1 MGWLFFKKAEK
12 PAEVLAAE
20 EFNKKLSEL
29 LSREDYISVKDYSFL
44 IEQFSESNKT
54 FKTIS
59 DARLL
64 STYCKKNRV
73 KPEFVNAFLSSFKN
87 IQSIIS
93 AHNKEFIETSMVKQK
108 KYLDGIL
115 YNVDRNIV
123 LDEDQRKVILT
134 DEDYCLVIAGAG
146 AGKTTTVAAKV
157 KYLVDKKNIKS
168 DEILVISFTNK
179 AVCELRDKINKAL
192 NIPCPIT
199 TFHSAGNAILR
210 KKSDEKPNIVE
221 DSFLYNTIRDYFLVK
236 IKDKKLADNLV
247 LFFGSYFD
255 TQYEGTNKREFLNS
269 IIKSDFSTLK
279 GNLNEY
285 SYTYI
290 DRSTKRKVT
299 LNSEIVK
306 SSQEVQIANFL
317 YLNGIEYEYEPSY
330 PYYIYMSKKRYSP
343 DFVIRQ
349 SGKEIYL
356 EHFGLSEDGKN
367 DRYTEEE
374 IAKYKK
380 AISDKIRIHQT
391 HGTKLIYT
399 YSKYN
404 DGRSLLDHL
413 TELLRANDI
422 VSNPRSSEEILNK
435 LTLIQENKYIS
446 KMVYLICDFI
456 KNFKINGYTED
467 KFYEFIRV
475 VKSER
480 TKLFLEICRECYLE
494 YQRSLSR
501 NNAVDFQ
508 DMINDAARALREVA
522 ALKEKLHF
530 KYIIIDEYQDIS
542 RQRFDM
548 AKELANVTDAKIIAV
563 GDDWQSIFA
572 FSGSDVTLFTKFCEK
587 MGYGEELK
595 ITKTYR
601 NAQEVIDIAGGFI
614 QKNDAQIKKSLISPK
629 HIEDPVI
636 VVSYDDTPKK
646 WNERA
651 TEGGPLNKMAHA
663 LEYAIGEIVAKHG
676 NRTNILLIGRYNYDG
691 ETLSRTG
698 DFEYNAK
705 GSKVHS
711 KKYPQVDIT
720 FLTAHSSKGLGYDN
734 VVIINAKDAVYGFP
748 SKIED
753 DPVMKLV
760 IKQSDE
766 LDYAEERRLFYV
778 ALTRTK
784 NRVYIIA
791 PEKHPSEFVLELKNE
806 YKNVVLKGELDPEPH
821 GLLANKVCPICG
833 YPLQRRHRKDCA
845 MSLWVCTNEPEVCG
859 FVSNNLAGGKM
870 YIQKCTECVDGY
882 LIVKTKD
889 DHAFLGCTNYTR
901 DGKGCNNTISPQDFD
916 DSTKGD
922 EIMEME
928 VVGGDVAEK
937 TKNLIIENNTLIVED
952 ESALD
957 VVSARDDGES
967 LSEEDESHIVYFH
980 DKLLNEL
987 ALKLRSYAQEQAKKE
1002 GVVFWKILRRKV
1014 INSFCRYLPISKEE
1028 LYSRHIW
1035 LSREKKEKYGEDI
1048 VEIIKKFVEENN
1060 IKLTH
1065 LNEVEVTDDDIV
1077 KNDNQAECVD
1087 ERICLTEITAKKVA
1101 ELIIYACTAISK
1113 VNDFGTTM
1121 TVNVLHGSKN
1131 QQIINYQLNK
1141 LDCYGVLKSIKTR
1154 QIFDVVGFLIEENYL
1169 YRTQGQYPILRVNTE
1184 KSIEEIS
1191 DADLAVVAEIF
1202 ASNNVNSK
1210 LQSQT
1215 NVDRA
1220 TTVVDEWE
1228 VYVDENGILLTDMAL
1243 LKRLQTLRKKIGDG
1257 RGVPYYCIAWNKVL
1271 VRLATEKPTTREEF
1285 LSINGIS
1292 DRWFENN
1299 GQAFM
1304 QEIKNYVEGR

>member
-1 MGWLFFKKAEK
+1 MCMGWSFFKKFEK
-12 PAEVLAAE
+12 PAEVLAVE
-20 EFNKKLSEL
+20 EFNKRLNEL
-29 LSREDYISVKDYSFL
+29 LSKDSYISVRDYSFL
-44 IEQFSESNKT
+44 VEQFSDTRNALV
-54 FKTIS
+54 TIN
-59 DARLL
+59 DAGLL
-64 STYCKKNRV
+64 ATYCKKNKV
-73 KPEFVNAFLSSFKN
+73 KFGFISAFLNFFKN
-87 IQSIIS
+87 IKSIIS
-93 AHNKEFIETSMVKQK
+93 DHNKDFIKTSMIKHK
-108 KYLDGIL
+108 KYLDEIL
-115 YNVDRNIV
+115 FNIDKNIV
-123 LDEDQRKVILT
+123 LDDDQRKVVLT

-157 KYLVDKKNIKS
+157 KYLVDKESIKPE
-168 DEILVISFTNK
+168 EILVISFTNK
-179 AVCELRDKINKAL
+179 AVGELKDKINKAL
-192 NIPCPIT
+192 NIPCTIT

-210 KKSDEKPNIVE
+210 KKNDEKLNIVE
-221 DSFLYNTIRDYFLVK
+221 DSFLYNTIKDYLLVK

-255 TQYEGTNKREFLNS
+255 TQYEGTDKREFLNS

-285 SYTYI
+285 SYTYV

-299 LNSEIVK
+299 LNNEIVK
-306 SSQEVQIANFL
+306 SAQEVQIANFL

-349 SGKEIYL
+349 NGQEIYL
-356 EHFGLSEDGKN
+356 EHFGLSEDGTN

-374 IAKYKK
+374 IAKYNK
-380 AISDKIRIHQT
+380 AISDKIQIHRK

-413 TELLRANDI
+413 TELLKSNEI
-422 VSNPRSSEEILNK
+422 VSNPRSSEDILNK

-456 KNFKINGYTED
+456 KNFKTNGYTED

-480 TKLFLEICRECYLE
+480 TRLFLEICRECYLE

-548 AKELANVTDAKIIAV
+548 AKELAKVTDAKIIAV

-629 HIEDPVI
+629 HIEDPVV
-636 VVSYDDTPKK
+636 VVSYDDTPKR

-651 TEGGPLNKMAHA
+651 TEGGPLNKMAYA

-676 NRTNILLIGRYNYDG
+676 NKTNILLIGRYNYDG

-698 DFEYNAK
+698 VFEYNAK
-705 GSKVHS
+705 DSKVLS

-734 VVIINAKDAVYGFP
+734 VIIINAKDAVYGFP

-760 IKQSDE
+760 IKQPDE
-766 LDYAEERRLFYV
+766 MDYAEERRLFYV

-806 YKNVVLKGELDPEPH
+806 YKNVALKGELAPEPH

-833 YPLQRRHRKDCA
+833 YPLQRRHRKDCS
-845 MSLWVCTNEPEVCG
+845 MNLWVCTNEPEVCG

-889 DHAFLGCTNYTR
+889 GNSFLGCTNYTR
-901 DGKGCNNTISPQDFD
+901 DGKGCNNTISPQDFA
-916 DSTKGD
+916 DSVKGD
-922 EIMEME
+922 EIIEME
-928 VVGGDVAEK
+928 VVEETAEK
-937 TKNLIIENNTLIVED
+937 TKEPIIEDATTIIEEKPTMDVA
-952 ESALD
+952 ES
-957 VVSARDDGES
+957 DDGS
-967 LSEEDESHIVYFH
+967 NLLEEDENRVIYFH

-987 ALKLRSYAQEQAKKE
+987 AIKLRLYAQEQAQKE
-1002 GVVFWKILRRKV
+1002 GVIYWKILRRKA
-1014 INSFCRYLPISKEE
+1014 INSLCRQLPISKEE
-1028 LYSRHIW
+1028 LYSKHI
-1035 LSREKKEKYGEDI
+1035 LLGREKKEKYGEDI
-1048 VEIIKKFVEENN
+1048 VAIIKKFVEENN
-1060 IKLTH
+1060 IKLDVQS
-1065 LNEVEVTDDDIV
+1065 NEIDIADDIA
-1077 KNDNQAECVD
+1077 KNDSQTQCADGKNCS
-1087 ERICLTEITAKKVA
+1087 TTITAKGVV
-1101 ELIIYACTAISK
+1101 ELIVHACVEISK
-1113 VNDFGTTM
+1113 VNYFGATM

-1131 QQIINYQLNK
+1131 QQIFNYQLNK
-1141 LDCYGVLKSIKTR
+1141 LECYGALKSLRTK
-1154 QIFDVVGFLIEENYL
+1154 QIFEVVEFLIEQNYL
-1169 YRTQGQYPILRVNTE
+1169 YRTQGLYPILKVNTD
-1184 KSIEEIS
+1184 KSIEDICDE
-1191 DADLAVVAEIF
+1191 DLAIVAEILV
-1202 ASNNVNSK
+1202 SNNR
-1210 LQSQT
+1210 LHTQ
-1215 NVDRA
+1215 
-1220 TTVVDEWE
+1220 VVDNYTTTILDGWE
-1228 VYVDENGILLTDMAL
+1228 VYVDENGTLLTDMVL
-1243 LKRLQTLRKKIGDG
+1243 LKRLQVLRKKIADE
-1257 RGVPYYCIAWNKVL
+1257 RSIPYYCIAWNKVL

-1285 LSINGIS
+1285 LSINGIR
-1292 DRWFENN
+1292 DRWFDSN
-1299 GQAFM
+1299 GKFFL

>member
-1 MGWLFFKKAEK
+1 MGWLFFKKVEK
-12 PAEVLAAE
+12 PAEVLAVE

-29 LSREDYISVKDYSFL
+29 LAKENYISVRDYSFL
-44 IEQFSESNKT
+44 VEQFSEANKA
-54 FKTIS
+54 FITINDS
-59 DARLL
+59 GLL
-64 STYCKKNRV
+64 SAYCKKN
-73 KPEFVNAFLSSFKN
+73 KIKLEFINTFLNSFKN
-87 IQSIIS
+87 LKNIIS
-93 AHNKEFIETSMVKQK
+93 SHNKDFIESSMIKQK
-108 KYLDGIL
+108 KYLDEIL
-115 YNVDRNIV
+115 FNIDKNIV
-123 LDEDQRKVILT
+123 LDEDQRKVVLT

-157 KYLVDKKNIKS
+157 KYLVDKKNIKPE
-168 DEILVISFTNK
+168 EILIISFTNK
-179 AVCELRDKINKAL
+179 AVGELKDKINKAL

-210 KKSDEKPNIVE
+210 KKNDEKLNIVE
-221 DSFLYNTIRDYFLVK
+221 DGFLYNTIRDYLLVK
-236 IKDKKLADNLV
+236 IKDKKMADNLV

-255 TQYEGTNKREFLNS
+255 TQYEGTDKREFLNS
-269 IIKSDFSTLK
+269 IVKSDFSTLK

-285 SYTYI
+285 SYTYVEKN
-290 DRSTKRKVT
+290 TKRKVT
-299 LNSEIVK
+299 LNNEVVK

-330 PYYIYMSKKRYSP
+330 PYYIFMSKKRYSP
-343 DFVIRQ
+343 DFVIKQ
-349 SGKEIYL
+349 NGKEIYL

-374 IAKYKK
+374 ITKYKK
-380 AISDKIRIHQT
+380 AINDKIQIHQK

-404 DGRSLLDHL
+404 DGRSLIDHL
-413 TELLRANDI
+413 TELLRENGI
-422 VSNPRSSEEILNK
+422 VSNPRSSEDVLNK
-435 LTLIQENKYIS
+435 LALIQENKYTA

-456 KNFKINGYTED
+456 KNFKTNGYTED

-494 YQRSLSR
+494 YQRTLSR

-548 AKELANVTDAKIIAV
+548 AKELSKVTDAKIIAV

-595 ITKTYR
+595 ITRTYR

-651 TEGGPLNKMAHA
+651 TEGGPLHKMARA
-663 LEYAIGEIVAKHG
+663 LEYSIGEIVAKHG
-676 NRTNILLIGRYNYDG
+676 NKTNILLIGRYNYDG

-698 DFEYNAK
+698 AFEYNAN
-705 GSKVHS
+705 GSKVYS

-734 VVIINAKDAVYGFP
+734 VIIINAKDAVYGFP

-766 LDYAEERRLFYV
+766 MDYAEERRLFYV

-784 NRVYIIA
+784 NRVFIIA
-791 PEKHPSEFVLELKNE
+791 PEKHPSEFVLELKAE
-806 YKNVVLKGELDPEPH
+806 YKNIVLKGEFNPEPH
-821 GLLANKVCPICG
+821 GLLTNKVCPICG

-845 MSLWVCTNEPEVCG
+845 MNLWVCTNEPEVCG
-859 FVSNNLAGGKM
+859 FVSNNLVGGKM

-889 DHAFLGCTNYTR
+889 GHPFLGCTNYTH

-916 DSTKGD
+916 ESVKDN
-922 EIMEME
+922 E
-928 VVGGDVAEK
+928 
-937 TKNLIIENNTLIVED
+937 IIEIEVIEENQEGKEESIAETPTTVVEPETKIED
-952 ESALD
+952 EDIDTTGVEAI
-957 VVSARDDGES
+957 DD
-967 LSEEDESHIVYFH
+967 SEESSST
-980 DKLLNEL
+980 EL
-987 ALKLRSYAQEQAKKE
+987 TTR
-1002 GVVFWKILRRKV
+1002 GVV
-1014 INSFCRYLPISKEE
+1014 
-1028 LYSRHIW
+1028 
-1035 LSREKKEKYGEDI
+1035 
-1048 VEIIKKFVEENN
+1048 
-1060 IKLTH
+1060 
-1065 LNEVEVTDDDIV
+1065 
-1077 KNDNQAECVD
+1077 
-1087 ERICLTEITAKKVA
+1087 
-1101 ELIIYACTAISK
+1101 ELIINACAEISK
-1113 VNDFGTTM
+1113 VNYFGATM
-1121 TVNVLHGSKN
+1121 TVNVLRGSKN
-1131 QQIINYQLNK
+1131 QQVINYKLNE
-1141 LDCYGVLKSIKTR
+1141 LDCYGALKSIKTKHV
-1154 QIFDVVGFLIEENYL
+1154 FDIVEFLIEENYL
-1169 YRTQGQYPILRVNTE
+1169 YRTQGLYPTVRVNAE
-1184 KSIEEIS
+1184 KSIEDIHTIDLSIVEEIIT
-1191 DADLAVVAEIF
+1191 L
-1202 ASNNVNSK
+1202 NNTK
-1210 LQSQT
+1210 AKPQIQ
-1215 NVDRA
+1215 
-1220 TTVVDEWE
+1220 VVDDGITIVVEGWE
-1228 VYVDENGILLTDMAL
+1228 VYIDKDGELLTDIKL
-1243 LKRLQTLRKKIGDG
+1243 LKRLQALRKKIGDEKDI
-1257 RGVPYYCIAWNKVL
+1257 PYYCVAWDRVL
-1271 VRLATEKPTTREEF
+1271 VQLATKKPTTREEF
-1285 LSINGIS
+1285 LSIKGIR
-1292 DRWFENN
+1292 DRWFDNN
-1299 GQAFM
+1299 GQAFL
-1304 QEIKNYVEGR
+1304 QEIKAHLENR

>member
-1 MGWLFFKKAEK
+1 MGWLFFKKVEK
-12 PAEVLAAE
+12 PAEVLAVE
-20 EFNKKLSEL
+20 EFNKKFGEL
-29 LSREDYISVKDYSFL
+29 LAKDDYISVRDYSFL
-44 IEQFSESNKT
+44 VEQFSEANKA
-54 FKTIS
+54 FITINDS
-59 DARLL
+59 DLL
-64 STYCKKNRV
+64 SAYCKKN
-73 KPEFVNAFLSSFKN
+73 KIKLDFIKAFLNSFKN
-87 IQSIIS
+87 LKNIIS
-93 AHNKEFIETSMVKQK
+93 SHNKEFVESSLIKQG
-108 KYLDGIL
+108 KYLDEIL
-115 YNVDRNIV
+115 FNIDKNIV
-123 LDEDQRKVILT
+123 LDEDQRKVVLT

-157 KYLVDKKNIKS
+157 KYLVDKKDIKPE
-168 DEILVISFTNK
+168 EILIISFTNK
-179 AVCELRDKINKAL
+179 AVGELKDKINKSL

-210 KKSDEKPNIVE
+210 KKNDEKLNIVE
-221 DSFLYNTIRDYFLVK
+221 DGFLYNTIRDYLLVK
-236 IKDKKLADNLV
+236 IKDKKMVDNLV

-255 TQYEGTNKREFLNS
+255 TQYEGTDKREFLNS

-290 DRSTKRKVT
+290 EKNTKRKVT
-299 LNSEIVK
+299 LNNEVVK

-330 PYYIYMSKKRYSP
+330 PYYIFMSKKRYSP

-349 SGKEIYL
+349 NGKEIYL

-380 AISDKIRIHQT
+380 AINDKIQIHKK

-404 DGRSLLDHL
+404 DGRNLIDHL
-413 TELLRANDI
+413 TELLKENGI
-422 VSNPRSSEEILNK
+422 VSSHRSSEEVLNK
-435 LTLIQENKYIS
+435 LALIQENKYIA

-456 KNFKINGYTED
+456 KNFKTNGYTED

-494 YQRSLSR
+494 YQRTLSI

-508 DMINDAARALREVA
+508 DMINDAARALREIV

-548 AKELANVTDAKIIAV
+548 AKELSNVTDAKIIAV

-595 ITKTYR
+595 ITRTYR

-651 TEGGPLNKMAHA
+651 TEGGPLHKMARA
-663 LEYAIGEIVAKHG
+663 LEYSIGEIVAKHG
-676 NRTNILLIGRYNYDG
+676 NKTSILLIGRYNYDG
-691 ETLSRTG
+691 EILSRTG
-698 DFEYNAK
+698 AFEYNVK
-705 GSKVHS
+705 GSKVYS

-734 VVIINAKDAVYGFP
+734 VIIINAKDAVYGFP

-766 LDYAEERRLFYV
+766 MDYAEERRLFYV

-784 NRVYIIA
+784 NRVFIIA
-791 PEKHPSEFVLELKNE
+791 PEKHPSEFVLELKSE
-806 YKNVVLKGELDPEPH
+806 YKNIVLKGEFNPEPH
-821 GLLANKVCPICG
+821 GLLTNKVCPICG

-859 FVSNNLAGGKM
+859 FVSNNLVGGKM

-889 DHAFLGCTNYTR
+889 GHPFLGCTNYTH
-901 DGKGCNNTISPQDFD
+901 DDKGCNNTISPQDFD
-916 DSTKGD
+916 GASKDN
-922 EIMEME
+922 EIIEIE
-928 VVGGDVAEK
+928 VVEELQGKEEYPIVETPIIVVEPEIK
-937 TKNLIIENNTLIVED
+937 IENKKIDTTGVETVTVDDSD
-952 ESALD
+952 ESPSIQL
-957 VVSARDDGES
+957 
-967 LSEEDESHIVYFH
+967 
-980 DKLLNEL
+980 
-987 ALKLRSYAQEQAKKE
+987 
-1002 GVVFWKILRRKV
+1002 
-1014 INSFCRYLPISKEE
+1014 
-1028 LYSRHIW
+1028 
-1035 LSREKKEKYGEDI
+1035 
-1048 VEIIKKFVEENN
+1048 
-1060 IKLTH
+1060 
-1065 LNEVEVTDDDIV
+1065 
-1077 KNDNQAECVD
+1077 
-1087 ERICLTEITAKKVA
+1087 TAKRIV
-1101 ELIIYACTAISK
+1101 ELIINACTEISK
-1113 VNDFGTTM
+1113 VNYFGATM
-1121 TVNVLHGSKN
+1121 TVNVLRGSKN
-1131 QQIINYQLNK
+1131 QQVISYKLNE
-1141 LDCYGVLKSIKTR
+1141 LDYYGALKSIKTKHV
-1154 QIFDVVGFLIEENYL
+1154 FDIIEFLIEKNYL
-1169 YRTQGQYPILRVNTE
+1169 YRTQELYSTVRVNTE
-1184 KSIEEIS
+1184 KSIDEIHNEDLSIVEEII
-1191 DADLAVVAEIF
+1191 AL
-1202 ASNNVNSK
+1202 NNVKNK
-1210 LQSQT
+1210 PQVQ
-1215 NVDRA
+1215 
-1220 TTVVDEWE
+1220 VVDDGITIVVEGWE
-1228 VYVDENGILLTDMAL
+1228 VYINEDGELLTDIKL
-1243 LKRLQTLRKKIGDG
+1243 LKCLQALRKKIGDEKDI
-1257 RGVPYYCIAWNKVL
+1257 PYYCVAWDKVL
-1271 VRLATEKPTTREEF
+1271 VQLATKKPTTREEF
-1285 LSINGIS
+1285 LAIKGVR
-1292 DRWFENN
+1292 DRWFDNN
-1299 GQAFM
+1299 GQAFL
-1304 QEIKNYVEGR
+1304 QEIKDYIENK

>member
-1 MGWLFFKKAEK
+1 MGWLFFKKVEK
-12 PAEVLAAE
+12 PAEVLAVE

-29 LSREDYISVKDYSFL
+29 LAKENYISVRDYSFL
-44 IEQFSESNKT
+44 VEQFSEANKA
-54 FKTIS
+54 FITINDS
-59 DARLL
+59 GLL
-64 STYCKKNRV
+64 PTYCKKN
-73 KPEFVNAFLSSFKN
+73 KIKLEFINAFLSSFENLKN
-87 IQSIIS
+87 IVSS
-93 AHNKEFIETSMVKQK
+93 HNKEFVESSMVKQK
-108 KYLDGIL
+108 KYLDEIL
-115 YNVDRNIV
+115 FNIDKNIV
-123 LDEDQRKVILT
+123 LDEDQRKVVLT

-157 KYLVDKKNIKS
+157 KYLVDKQNIKPE
-168 DEILVISFTNK
+168 EILIISFTNK
-179 AVCELRDKINKAL
+179 AVGELKDKINKAL

-210 KKSDEKPNIVE
+210 KKSDEKLNIVE
-221 DSFLYNTIRDYFLVK
+221 DGFLYNTIRDYLLVK
-236 IKDKKLADNLV
+236 IKDKKMADNLV

-255 TQYEGTNKREFLNS
+255 TQYEGTDKREFLNS
-269 IIKSDFSTLK
+269 IVKSDFSTLK

-285 SYTYI
+285 SYTYVEKN
-290 DRSTKRKVT
+290 TKRKVT
-299 LNSEIVK
+299 LNNEVVK

-330 PYYIYMSKKRYSP
+330 PYYIFMSKKRYSP

-349 SGKEIYL
+349 DGKEIYL

-380 AISDKIRIHQT
+380 AINDKIQIHQK

-404 DGRSLLDHL
+404 DDKSLIDHL
-413 TELLRANDI
+413 TELLKENGI
-422 VSNPRSSEEILNK
+422 VSNPRSSEEVLNK
-435 LTLIQENKYIS
+435 LALIQENKYIA

-456 KNFKINGYTED
+456 KNFKTNGYTED
-467 KFYEFIRV
+467 KFYEFIRI

-494 YQRSLSR
+494 YQRTLSR

-522 ALKEKLHF
+522 TLKEKLHF

-548 AKELANVTDAKIIAV
+548 AKELSKVTDAKIIAV

-595 ITKTYR
+595 ITRTYR

-651 TEGGPLNKMAHA
+651 TEGGPLHKMARA
-663 LEYAIGEIVAKHG
+663 LEYSIGEIVAKHG
-676 NRTNILLIGRYNYDG
+676 NKTSILLIGRYNYDG

-698 DFEYNAK
+698 AFEYNAN
-705 GSKVHS
+705 GSKVYS

-734 VVIINAKDAVYGFP
+734 VIIINAKDAVYGFP

-766 LDYAEERRLFYV
+766 MDYAEERRLFYV

-784 NRVYIIA
+784 NRVFIIA
-791 PEKHPSEFVLELKNE
+791 PEKHPSEFVLELKAE
-806 YKNVVLKGELDPEPH
+806 YKNIVLKGEFNPEPH
-821 GLLANKVCPICG
+821 GLLTNKVCPICG

-845 MSLWVCTNEPEVCG
+845 MNLWVCTNEPEVCG
-859 FVSNNLAGGKM
+859 FVSNNLVGGKM

-889 DHAFLGCTNYTR
+889 GHPFLGCTNYTH

-916 DSTKGD
+916 ESVKDNEIIEIEVIDDNQERKEEPIVETPITVVEPETNIED
-922 EIMEME
+922 EGIDTTGVE
-928 VVGGDVAEK
+928 VV
-937 TKNLIIENNTLIVED
+937 
-952 ESALD
+952 
-957 VVSARDDGES
+957 DD
-967 LSEEDESHIVYFH
+967 SEGSSST
-980 DKLLNEL
+980 EL
-987 ALKLRSYAQEQAKKE
+987 TAI
-1002 GVVFWKILRRKV
+1002 GVV
-1014 INSFCRYLPISKEE
+1014 
-1028 LYSRHIW
+1028 
-1035 LSREKKEKYGEDI
+1035 
-1048 VEIIKKFVEENN
+1048 
-1060 IKLTH
+1060 
-1065 LNEVEVTDDDIV
+1065 
-1077 KNDNQAECVD
+1077 
-1087 ERICLTEITAKKVA
+1087 
-1101 ELIIYACTAISK
+1101 ELIINACVEISK
-1113 VNDFGTTM
+1113 VNYFGATM
-1121 TVNVLHGSKN
+1121 TVNVLRGSKN
-1131 QQIINYQLNK
+1131 QQVINYKLNE
-1141 LDCYGVLKSIKTR
+1141 LDCYGALKSIKTKHV
-1154 QIFDVVGFLIEENYL
+1154 FDIVEFLIEENYL
-1169 YRTQGQYPILRVNTE
+1169 YRTQGLYPTVRVNSD
-1184 KSIEEIS
+1184 KSIEDIYNIDLSIVEEIIALNNTNAKPQIQTV
-1191 DADLAVVAEIF
+1191 DDGMTIVVEGWDVYI
-1202 ASNNVNSK
+1202 
-1210 LQSQT
+1210 
-1215 NVDRA
+1215 
-1220 TTVVDEWE
+1220 DE
-1228 VYVDENGILLTDMAL
+1228 DGALLTDVEL
-1243 LKRLQTLRKKIGDG
+1243 LKRLQSLRKKIGDENDI
-1257 RGVPYYCIAWNKVL
+1257 PYYCVAWDRVL
-1271 VRLATEKPTTREEF
+1271 VQLATKKPTTREEF
-1285 LSINGIS
+1285 LSIKGIR
-1292 DRWFENN
+1292 DRWFDNN

-1304 QEIKNYVEGR
+1304 KEIREYVEGK

>member
-1 MGWLFFKKAEK
+1 MGWLFFKKVEK
-12 PAEVLAAE
+12 PAEVLAVE

-29 LSREDYISVKDYSFL
+29 LAKENYISVRDYSFL
-44 IEQFSESNKT
+44 VEQFSEANKA
-54 FKTIS
+54 FITINDS
-59 DARLL
+59 GLL
-64 STYCKKNRV
+64 PTYCKKN
-73 KPEFVNAFLSSFKN
+73 KIKIDFINTFLSSFKN
-87 IQSIIS
+87 LKNIVSS
-93 AHNKEFIETSMVKQK
+93 HNKEFVESSMVKQK
-108 KYLDGIL
+108 KYLDEIL
-115 YNVDRNIV
+115 FNIDTNIV
-123 LDEDQRKVILT
+123 LDEDQRKVVLT

-157 KYLVDKKNIKS
+157 KYLVDKKNIKPE
-168 DEILVISFTNK
+168 EILIISFTNK
-179 AVCELRDKINKAL
+179 AVGELKDKINKAL

-210 KKSDEKPNIVE
+210 KKSDEKLNIVE
-221 DSFLYNTIRDYFLVK
+221 DGFLYNTIRDYLLVK
-236 IKDKKLADNLV
+236 IKDKKMADNLV

-255 TQYEGTNKREFLNS
+255 TQYEGTDKREFLNS
-269 IIKSDFSTLK
+269 IVKSDFSTLK

-285 SYTYI
+285 SYTYVEKN
-290 DRSTKRKVT
+290 TKRKVT
-299 LNSEIVK
+299 LNNEVVK

-330 PYYIYMSKKRYSP
+330 PYYIFMSKKRYSP

-349 SGKEIYL
+349 NGKEIYL

-367 DRYTEEE
+367 DRYTEAE
-374 IAKYKK
+374 IVKYKK
-380 AISDKIRIHQT
+380 AINDKIQIHQK

-404 DGRSLLDHL
+404 DGKSLIDHL
-413 TELLRANDI
+413 TELLKENGI
-422 VSNPRSSEEILNK
+422 VSNPRSSEEVLNK
-435 LTLIQENKYIS
+435 LALIQENKYIA

-456 KNFKINGYTED
+456 KNFKTNGYTED
-467 KFYEFIRV
+467 KFYEFSRI

-494 YQRSLSR
+494 YQKTLLR

-508 DMINDAARALREVA
+508 DMINDAARALREVT

-548 AKELANVTDAKIIAV
+548 AKELSKVTDAKIIAV

-595 ITKTYR
+595 ITRTYR

-651 TEGGPLNKMAHA
+651 TEGGPLHKMARA
-663 LEYAIGEIVAKHG
+663 LEYSIGEIVAKHG
-676 NRTNILLIGRYNYDG
+676 NKTSILLIGRYNYDG

-698 DFEYNAK
+698 AFEYNAN
-705 GSKVHS
+705 GSKVYS

-734 VVIINAKDAVYGFP
+734 VIIINAKDAVYGFP

-766 LDYAEERRLFYV
+766 MDYAEERRLFYV

-784 NRVYIIA
+784 NRVFIIA
-791 PEKHPSEFVLELKNE
+791 PEKHPSEFVLELKAE
-806 YKNVVLKGELDPEPH
+806 YKNIVLKGEFNPEPH
-821 GLLANKVCPICG
+821 GLLTNKVCPICG

-845 MSLWVCTNEPEVCG
+845 MNLWVCTNEPEVCG
-859 FVSNNLAGGKM
+859 FVSNNLVGGKM

-889 DHAFLGCTNYTR
+889 GYPFLGCTNYTH

-916 DSTKGD
+916 ESVKDN
-922 EIMEME
+922 E
-928 VVGGDVAEK
+928 
-937 TKNLIIENNTLIVED
+937 IIEIEGIDDNQERKEEPVVETPITVVDPETNIKD
-952 ESALD
+952 EGID
-957 VVSARDDGES
+957 TTGVVDD
-967 LSEEDESHIVYFH
+967 SEESSST
-980 DKLLNEL
+980 EL
-987 ALKLRSYAQEQAKKE
+987 TAI
-1002 GVVFWKILRRKV
+1002 GVV
-1014 INSFCRYLPISKEE
+1014 
-1028 LYSRHIW
+1028 
-1035 LSREKKEKYGEDI
+1035 
-1048 VEIIKKFVEENN
+1048 
-1060 IKLTH
+1060 
-1065 LNEVEVTDDDIV
+1065 
-1077 KNDNQAECVD
+1077 
-1087 ERICLTEITAKKVA
+1087 
-1101 ELIIYACTAISK
+1101 ELIINACAEISK
-1113 VNDFGTTM
+1113 VNYFGATM
-1121 TVNVLHGSKN
+1121 TVNVLRGSKN
-1131 QQIINYQLNK
+1131 QQVINYKLNE
-1141 LDCYGVLKSIKTR
+1141 LDCYGALKSIKTKHV
-1154 QIFDVVGFLIEENYL
+1154 FDIVEFLIEENYL
-1169 YRTQGQYPILRVNTE
+1169 YRTQGLYPTVRVNSE
-1184 KSIEEIS
+1184 KSIEDIHNIDLSIVEEIIALNNINAKPQIQTV
-1191 DADLAVVAEIF
+1191 DDGMTIVVEG
-1202 ASNNVNSK
+1202 
-1210 LQSQT
+1210 
-1215 NVDRA
+1215 
-1220 TTVVDEWE
+1220 WE
-1228 VYVDENGILLTDMAL
+1228 VYIDEDGALLTDVEL
-1243 LKRLQTLRKKIGDG
+1243 LKRLQSLRKKIGDEKDI
-1257 RGVPYYCIAWNKVL
+1257 PYYCVAWDRVL
-1271 VRLATEKPTTREEF
+1271 VQLATKKPTTREEF
-1285 LSINGIS
+1285 LSIKGIR
-1292 DRWFENN
+1292 DRWFDNN

-1304 QEIKNYVEGR
+1304 KEIREYLESK

>member
-1 MGWLFFKKAEK
+1 
-12 PAEVLAAE
+12 
-20 EFNKKLSEL
+20 
-29 LSREDYISVKDYSFL
+29 
-44 IEQFSESNKT
+44 
-54 FKTIS
+54 
-59 DARLL
+59 
-64 STYCKKNRV
+64 
-73 KPEFVNAFLSSFKN
+73 
-87 IQSIIS
+87 
-93 AHNKEFIETSMVKQK
+93 MVKQK
-108 KYLDGIL
+108 KYLDEIL
-115 YNVDRNIV
+115 FNIDKNIV
-123 LDEDQRKVILT
+123 LDQDQRKVVLT

-157 KYLVDKKNIKS
+157 KYLVDKKDINPE
-168 DEILVISFTNK
+168 EILIISFTNK
-179 AVCELRDKINKAL
+179 AVGELKDKINKAL

-210 KKSDEKPNIVE
+210 KKNDEKLNIVE
-221 DSFLYNTIRDYFLVK
+221 DGFLYNTIRDYLLVK
-236 IKDKKLADNLV
+236 IKDKKMADNLV

-255 TQYEGTNKREFLNS
+255 TQYEGTDKREFLNS

-285 SYTYI
+285 SYTYVEKN
-290 DRSTKRKVT
+290 TKRKVT
-299 LNSEIVK
+299 LNNEVVK

-330 PYYIYMSKKRYSP
+330 PYYIFMSKKRYSP

-349 SGKEIYL
+349 DGKEIYL

-367 DRYTEEE
+367 DRYAEEE

-380 AISDKIRIHQT
+380 AINDKIQIHQK

-404 DGRSLLDHL
+404 DGKSLIDHL
-413 TELLRANDI
+413 SELLRENGI
-422 VSNPRSSEEILNK
+422 ISTPRSSEEVLNK
-435 LTLIQENKYIS
+435 LALIQENKYIA

-456 KNFKINGYTED
+456 KNFKTNGYTED
-467 KFYEFIRV
+467 KFYEFIRI

-494 YQRSLSR
+494 YQRTLSR

-522 ALKEKLHF
+522 TLKEKLHF

-548 AKELANVTDAKIIAV
+548 AKELSKVTNAKIIAV

-595 ITKTYR
+595 ITRTYR

-651 TEGGPLNKMAHA
+651 TEGGPLHKMARA
-663 LEYAIGEIVAKHG
+663 LEYSIGEIVAKHG
-676 NRTNILLIGRYNYDG
+676 NKTSILLIGRYNYDG

-698 DFEYNAK
+698 AFEYNAN
-705 GSKVHS
+705 GSKVYS

-734 VVIINAKDAVYGFP
+734 VIIINAKDAVYGFP

-766 LDYAEERRLFYV
+766 MDYAEERRLFYV

-784 NRVYIIA
+784 NRVFIIA
-791 PEKHPSEFVLELKNE
+791 PEKHPSEFVLELKAE
-806 YKNVVLKGELDPEPH
+806 YKNIVLKGEFNPEPH
-821 GLLANKVCPICG
+821 GLLTNKVCPICG

-845 MSLWVCTNEPEVCG
+845 MNLWVCTNEPEVCG
-859 FVSNNLAGGKM
+859 FVSNNLVGGKM

-889 DHAFLGCTNYTR
+889 GHPFLGCTNYTH

-916 DSTKGD
+916 ESVKDN
-922 EIMEME
+922 E
-928 VVGGDVAEK
+928 
-937 TKNLIIENNTLIVED
+937 IIEIEVIEETQEGREETNIETPTTVVETETKIEDEDVNTTEVED
-952 ESALD
+952 VEN
-957 VVSARDDGES
+957 
-967 LSEEDESHIVYFH
+967 SEENSPT
-980 DKLLNEL
+980 EL
-987 ALKLRSYAQEQAKKE
+987 TAI
-1002 GVVFWKILRRKV
+1002 GVV
-1014 INSFCRYLPISKEE
+1014 
-1028 LYSRHIW
+1028 
-1035 LSREKKEKYGEDI
+1035 
-1048 VEIIKKFVEENN
+1048 
-1060 IKLTH
+1060 
-1065 LNEVEVTDDDIV
+1065 
-1077 KNDNQAECVD
+1077 
-1087 ERICLTEITAKKVA
+1087 
-1101 ELIIYACTAISK
+1101 ELIINACAEISK
-1113 VNDFGTTM
+1113 VNYFGATM
-1121 TVNVLHGSKN
+1121 MVNVLRGSKN
-1131 QQIINYQLNK
+1131 QQVVNYKLNE
-1141 LDCYGVLKSIKTR
+1141 LDCYGALKSIKTKHV
-1154 QIFDVVGFLIEENYL
+1154 FDIVEFLIEENYL
-1169 YRTQGQYPILRVNTE
+1169 YRTQGLYPTVRVNSE
-1184 KSIEEIS
+1184 KSIEDIHNIDLSIVEEIVALNNTKTKPQIQTV
-1191 DADLAVVAEIF
+1191 DGGMTIVVEG
-1202 ASNNVNSK
+1202 
-1210 LQSQT
+1210 
-1215 NVDRA
+1215 
-1220 TTVVDEWE
+1220 WE
-1228 VYVDENGILLTDMAL
+1228 VYIDEDGALLTDVEL
-1243 LKRLQTLRKKIGDG
+1243 LKRLQSLRKKIGDEKDI
-1257 RGVPYYCIAWNKVL
+1257 PYYCVAWDRVL
-1271 VRLATEKPTTREEF
+1271 VQLATKKPTTREEF
-1285 LSINGIS
+1285 LSIKGIR
-1292 DRWFENN
+1292 DRWFDNN

-1304 QEIKNYVEGR
+1304 KEIREYVESK

>member
-1 MGWLFFKKAEK
+1 MGWLFFKKVEK
-12 PAEVLAAE
+12 PAEVIAVE
-20 EFNKKLSEL
+20 GFNKKLGEL
-29 LSREDYISVKDYSFL
+29 LAKENYISARDYSFL
-44 IEQFSESNKT
+44 VEQFSEANKA
-54 FKTIS
+54 FITINDS
-59 DARLL
+59 GLL
-64 STYCKKNRV
+64 SAYCKKN
-73 KPEFVNAFLSSFKN
+73 KIKLDFINAFLSSFKN
-87 IQSIIS
+87 LKNIVSS
-93 AHNKEFIETSMVKQK
+93 HNKEFVESSMVKQK
-108 KYLDGIL
+108 KYLDEIL
-115 YNVDRNIV
+115 FNIDKNIV
-123 LDEDQRKVILT
+123 LDEDQRKVVLT

-157 KYLVDKKNIKS
+157 KYLVDKKNIKPE
-168 DEILVISFTNK
+168 EILIISFTNK
-179 AVCELRDKINKAL
+179 AVGELKDKINKAL

-210 KKSDEKPNIVE
+210 KKSDEKLNIVE
-221 DSFLYNTIRDYFLVK
+221 DGFLYNTIRDYLLVK
-236 IKDKKLADNLV
+236 IKDKKMADNLV

-255 TQYEGTNKREFLNS
+255 TQYEGTDKREFLNS
-269 IIKSDFSTLK
+269 IVKSDFSTLK

-285 SYTYI
+285 SYTYVEKN
-290 DRSTKRKVT
+290 TKRKVT
-299 LNSEIVK
+299 LNNEVVK

-330 PYYIYMSKKRYSP
+330 PYYIFMSKKRYSP

-349 SGKEIYL
+349 NGKEIYL

-367 DRYTEEE
+367 DRYTETE

-380 AISDKIRIHQT
+380 AINDKIQIHQK

-404 DGRSLLDHL
+404 DDRSLIDHL
-413 TELLRANDI
+413 TELLRENGI
-422 VSNPRSSEEILNK
+422 VSNPRSSEEVLNK
-435 LTLIQENKYIS
+435 LALIQENKYIS

-456 KNFKINGYTED
+456 KNFKTNGYTED
-467 KFYEFIRV
+467 KFYEFIRI

-494 YQRSLSR
+494 YQRTLSR

-548 AKELANVTDAKIIAV
+548 AKELSKVTDAKIIAV

-595 ITKTYR
+595 ITRTYR

-651 TEGGPLNKMAHA
+651 TEGGPLHKMARA
-663 LEYAIGEIVAKHG
+663 LEYSIGEIVANHG
-676 NRTNILLIGRYNYDG
+676 NKTSILLIGRYNYDG

-698 DFEYNAK
+698 AFEYNAN
-705 GSKVHS
+705 GSKVYS

-734 VVIINAKDAVYGFP
+734 VIIINAKDAVYGFP

-766 LDYAEERRLFYV
+766 MDYAEERRLFYV

-784 NRVYIIA
+784 NRVFIIA
-791 PEKHPSEFVLELKNE
+791 PEKHPSEFVLELKAE
-806 YKNVVLKGELDPEPH
+806 YKNIVLKGEFNPEPH
-821 GLLANKVCPICG
+821 GLLTNKVCPICG

-845 MSLWVCTNEPEVCG
+845 MNLWVCTNEPEVCG
-859 FVSNNLAGGKM
+859 FVSNNLVGGKM

-889 DHAFLGCTNYTR
+889 GHPFLGCTNYTH
-901 DGKGCNNTISPQDFD
+901 DGKGCNNTISPQDFEESVKD
-916 DSTKGD
+916 N
-922 EIMEME
+922 E
-928 VVGGDVAEK
+928 
-937 TKNLIIENNTLIVED
+937 IIEIEVIEESQDRREEPIIETPITVIEPESKIDEEDIDTTGVE
-952 ESALD
+952 A
-957 VVSARDDGES
+957 VDG
-967 LSEEDESHIVYFH
+967 SEESSTT
-980 DKLLNEL
+980 EL
-987 ALKLRSYAQEQAKKE
+987 TAI
-1002 GVVFWKILRRKV
+1002 GVV
-1014 INSFCRYLPISKEE
+1014 
-1028 LYSRHIW
+1028 
-1035 LSREKKEKYGEDI
+1035 
-1048 VEIIKKFVEENN
+1048 
-1060 IKLTH
+1060 
-1065 LNEVEVTDDDIV
+1065 
-1077 KNDNQAECVD
+1077 
-1087 ERICLTEITAKKVA
+1087 
-1101 ELIIYACTAISK
+1101 ELIINACAEISK
-1113 VNDFGTTM
+1113 VNYFGATM
-1121 TVNVLHGSKN
+1121 TVNVLRGSKN
-1131 QQIINYQLNK
+1131 QQVINYKLNE
-1141 LDCYGVLKSIKTR
+1141 LDCYGVLKSIKTKHV
-1154 QIFDVVGFLIEENYL
+1154 FDIVEFLIEENYL
-1169 YRTQGQYPILRVNTE
+1169 YRTQGLYPTVRVNTE
-1184 KSIEEIS
+1184 KSIEDIHNIDLSIVEEII
-1191 DADLAVVAEIF
+1191 AL
-1202 ASNNVNSK
+1202 NNIK
-1210 LQSQT
+1210 TKPQIQ
-1215 NVDRA
+1215 
-1220 TTVVDEWE
+1220 VVDDGMTIVVEGWD
-1228 VYVDENGILLTDMAL
+1228 VYIDEDGALLTDVEL
-1243 LKRLQTLRKKIGDG
+1243 LKRLQSLRKKIGDEKDI
-1257 RGVPYYCIAWNKVL
+1257 PYYCVAWDRVL
-1271 VRLATEKPTTREEF
+1271 VQLATKKPTTREEF
-1285 LSINGIS
+1285 LSIKGIR
-1292 DRWFENN
+1292 DRWFDNN

-1304 QEIKNYVEGR
+1304 KEIREYVESK

>member
-1 MGWLFFKKAEK
+1 MGWLFFKKVEK
-12 PAEVLAAE
+12 PAEVIAVE
-20 EFNKKLSEL
+20 EFNKKLGEL
-29 LSREDYISVKDYSFL
+29 LAKENYISVRDYSFL
-44 IEQFSESNKT
+44 VEQFSETNKA
-54 FKTIS
+54 FITINDS
-59 DARLL
+59 GLL
-64 STYCKKNRV
+64 LAYCKKN
-73 KPEFVNAFLSSFKN
+73 KIKLDFINAFLSCFKN
-87 IQSIIS
+87 LKNIIS
-93 AHNKEFIETSMVKQK
+93 SHNKEFVESSMVKQK
-108 KYLDGIL
+108 KYLDEIL
-115 YNVDRNIV
+115 FNIDKNIV
-123 LDEDQRKVILT
+123 LDQDQRKVVLT

-157 KYLVDKKNIKS
+157 KYLVDKKDINPE
-168 DEILVISFTNK
+168 EILIISFTNK
-179 AVCELRDKINKAL
+179 AVGELKDKINKAL

-210 KKSDEKPNIVE
+210 KKNDEKLNIVE
-221 DSFLYNTIRDYFLVK
+221 DGFLYNTIRDYLLVK
-236 IKDKKLADNLV
+236 IKDKKMADNLV

-255 TQYEGTNKREFLNS
+255 TQYEGTDKREFLNS

-285 SYTYI
+285 SYTYVEKN
-290 DRSTKRKVT
+290 TKRKVT
-299 LNSEIVK
+299 LNNEVVK

-330 PYYIYMSKKRYSP
+330 PYYIFMSKKRYSP

-349 SGKEIYL
+349 DGKEIYL

-367 DRYTEEE
+367 DRYAEEE

-380 AISDKIRIHQT
+380 AINDKIQIHQK

-404 DGRSLLDHL
+404 DGKSLIDHL
-413 TELLRANDI
+413 SELLRENGI
-422 VSNPRSSEEILNK
+422 ISTPRSSEEVLNK
-435 LTLIQENKYIS
+435 LALIQENKYIA

-456 KNFKINGYTED
+456 KNFKTNGYTED
-467 KFYEFIRV
+467 KFYEFIRI

-494 YQRSLSR
+494 YQRTLSR

-522 ALKEKLHF
+522 TLKEKLHF

-548 AKELANVTDAKIIAV
+548 AKELSKVTNAKIIAV

-595 ITKTYR
+595 ITRTYR

-651 TEGGPLNKMAHA
+651 TEGGPLHKMARA
-663 LEYAIGEIVAKHG
+663 LEYSIGEIVAKHG
-676 NRTNILLIGRYNYDG
+676 NKTSILLIGRYNYDG

-698 DFEYNAK
+698 AFEYNAN
-705 GSKVHS
+705 GSKVYS

-734 VVIINAKDAVYGFP
+734 VIIINAKDAVYGFP

-766 LDYAEERRLFYV
+766 MDYAEERRLFYV

-784 NRVYIIA
+784 NRVFIIA
-791 PEKHPSEFVLELKNE
+791 PEKHPSEFVLELKAE
-806 YKNVVLKGELDPEPH
+806 YKNIVLKGEFNPEPH
-821 GLLANKVCPICG
+821 GLLTNKVCPICG

-845 MSLWVCTNEPEVCG
+845 MNLWVCTNEPEVCG
-859 FVSNNLAGGKM
+859 FVSNNLVGGKM

-889 DHAFLGCTNYTR
+889 GHPFLGCTNYTH

-916 DSTKGD
+916 ESVKDN
-922 EIMEME
+922 E
-928 VVGGDVAEK
+928 
-937 TKNLIIENNTLIVED
+937 IIEIEVIEETQEGREETNIETPTTVVETETKIEDEDVNTTEVED
-952 ESALD
+952 VEN
-957 VVSARDDGES
+957 
-967 LSEEDESHIVYFH
+967 SEENSPT
-980 DKLLNEL
+980 EL
-987 ALKLRSYAQEQAKKE
+987 TAI
-1002 GVVFWKILRRKV
+1002 GVV
-1014 INSFCRYLPISKEE
+1014 
-1028 LYSRHIW
+1028 
-1035 LSREKKEKYGEDI
+1035 
-1048 VEIIKKFVEENN
+1048 
-1060 IKLTH
+1060 
-1065 LNEVEVTDDDIV
+1065 
-1077 KNDNQAECVD
+1077 
-1087 ERICLTEITAKKVA
+1087 
-1101 ELIIYACTAISK
+1101 ELIINACAEISK
-1113 VNDFGTTM
+1113 VNYFGATM
-1121 TVNVLHGSKN
+1121 MVNVLRGSKN
-1131 QQIINYQLNK
+1131 QQVVNYKLNE
-1141 LDCYGVLKSIKTR
+1141 LDCYGALKSIKTKHV
-1154 QIFDVVGFLIEENYL
+1154 FDIVEFLIEENYL
-1169 YRTQGQYPILRVNTE
+1169 YRTQGLYPTVRVNSE
-1184 KSIEEIS
+1184 KSIEDIHNIDLSIVEEIVALNNTKTKPQIQTV
-1191 DADLAVVAEIF
+1191 DGGMTIVVEG
-1202 ASNNVNSK
+1202 
-1210 LQSQT
+1210 
-1215 NVDRA
+1215 
-1220 TTVVDEWE
+1220 WE
-1228 VYVDENGILLTDMAL
+1228 VYIDEDGALLTDVEL
-1243 LKRLQTLRKKIGDG
+1243 LKRLQSLRKKIGDEKDI
-1257 RGVPYYCIAWNKVL
+1257 PYYCVAWDRVL
-1271 VRLATEKPTTREEF
+1271 VQLATKKPTTREEF
-1285 LSINGIS
+1285 LSIKGIR
-1292 DRWFENN
+1292 DRWFDNN

-1304 QEIKNYVEGR
+1304 KEIREYVESK

>member
-1 MGWLFFKKAEK
+1 MGWLFFKKVEK
-12 PAEVLAAE
+12 PAEVLAVE
-20 EFNKKLSEL
+20 EFNKKLGEL
-29 LSREDYISVKDYSFL
+29 LAKDNYISVRDYSFL
-44 IEQFSESNKT
+44 VEQFSEANKT
-54 FKTIS
+54 FTTINDS
-59 DARLL
+59 GLL
-64 STYCKKNRV
+64 SAYCKKNKIKLDFINR
-73 KPEFVNAFLSSFKN
+73 FLNSYKN
-87 IQSIIS
+87 LKNVIS
-93 AHNKEFIETSMVKQK
+93 THNKEFIKSSMVKQK
-108 KYLDGIL
+108 KYLDEIAINIDKNIL
-115 YNVDRNIV
+115 
-123 LDEDQRKVILT
+123 LDEDQRKVVLT

-146 AGKTTTVAAKV
+146 AGKTTTVAVKV
-157 KYLVDKKNIKS
+157 KYLVDKKNVKPE
-168 DEILVISFTNK
+168 EILIISFTNK
-179 AVCELRDKINKAL
+179 AVDELKDKINKAL

-210 KKSDEKPNIVE
+210 KKSDEKLNIVE
-221 DSFLYNTIRDYFLVK
+221 DGFLYNTIRDYLLVK
-236 IKDKKLADNLV
+236 IKDKKMADNLV

-255 TQYEGTNKREFLNS
+255 TQYEGTDKREFLNS
-269 IIKSDFSTLK
+269 IVKSDFSTLK

-285 SYTYI
+285 SYTYVEKN
-290 DRSTKRKVT
+290 TKRKVT
-299 LNSEIVK
+299 LNNEVVK

-330 PYYIYMSKKRYSP
+330 PYYIFMSKKRYSP

-349 SGKEIYL
+349 NGKEIYL

-367 DRYTEEE
+367 DRYTEAE
-374 IAKYKK
+374 IVKYKK
-380 AISDKIRIHQT
+380 AINDKIQIHQK

-404 DGRSLLDHL
+404 DGKSLIAHL
-413 TELLRANDI
+413 TELLKENGI
-422 VSNPRSSEEILNK
+422 VSNPRSSEEVLNK
-435 LTLIQENKYIS
+435 LALIQENKYIA

-456 KNFKINGYTED
+456 KNFKTNGYTED
-467 KFYEFIRV
+467 KFYEFIRI

-494 YQRSLSR
+494 YQRTLSR

-548 AKELANVTDAKIIAV
+548 AKELSKVTDAKIIAV

-595 ITKTYR
+595 ITRTYR

-651 TEGGPLNKMAHA
+651 TEGGPLHKMARA
-663 LEYAIGEIVAKHG
+663 LEYSIGEIVAKHG
-676 NRTNILLIGRYNYDG
+676 NKTSILLIGRYNYDG

-698 DFEYNAK
+698 AFEYNAN
-705 GSKVHS
+705 GSKVYS

-734 VVIINAKDAVYGFP
+734 VIIINAKDAVYGFP

-766 LDYAEERRLFYV
+766 MDYAEERRLFYV

-784 NRVYIIA
+784 NRVFIIA
-791 PEKHPSEFVLELKNE
+791 PEKHPSEFVLELKAE
-806 YKNVVLKGELDPEPH
+806 YKNIVLIGEFNPEPH
-821 GLLANKVCPICG
+821 GLLTNKVCPICG

-845 MSLWVCTNEPEVCG
+845 MNLWVCTNEPEVCG
-859 FVSNNLAGGKM
+859 FVSNNLVGGKM

-889 DHAFLGCTNYTR
+889 GHPFLGCTNYTH

-916 DSTKGD
+916 ESVKDN
-922 EIMEME
+922 EIIEIEVIDDNQERKEEPIVETPITVVEPETNVEEEGIDATGVE
-928 VVGGDVAEK
+928 VV
-937 TKNLIIENNTLIVED
+937 ED
-952 ESALD
+952 
-957 VVSARDDGES
+957 
-967 LSEEDESHIVYFH
+967 SEENSST
-980 DKLLNEL
+980 EL
-987 ALKLRSYAQEQAKKE
+987 TAI
-1002 GVVFWKILRRKV
+1002 GVV
-1014 INSFCRYLPISKEE
+1014 
-1028 LYSRHIW
+1028 
-1035 LSREKKEKYGEDI
+1035 
-1048 VEIIKKFVEENN
+1048 
-1060 IKLTH
+1060 
-1065 LNEVEVTDDDIV
+1065 
-1077 KNDNQAECVD
+1077 
-1087 ERICLTEITAKKVA
+1087 
-1101 ELIIYACTAISK
+1101 ELIINACAEISK
-1113 VNDFGTTM
+1113 VNYFGATM
-1121 TVNVLHGSKN
+1121 TVNVLRGSKN
-1131 QQIINYQLNK
+1131 QQVINYKLNE

-1154 QIFDVVGFLIEENYL
+1154 HVFDIVEFLIEENYL
-1169 YRTQGQYPILRVNTE
+1169 YRTQGLYPTVRVNSE
-1184 KSIEEIS
+1184 KSIEDIHNTDLSIVEEIIALNNTNAKPKIQTV
-1191 DADLAVVAEIF
+1191 DDGMTIVVEG
-1202 ASNNVNSK
+1202 
-1210 LQSQT
+1210 
-1215 NVDRA
+1215 
-1220 TTVVDEWE
+1220 WE
-1228 VYVDENGILLTDMAL
+1228 VYIDEDGTILTDIKL
-1243 LKRLQTLRKKIGDG
+1243 LKRLQLLRRKIGDG
-1257 RGVPYYCIAWNKVL
+1257 RNVAYYLIASNKLL
-1271 VRLATEKPTTREEF
+1271 VRLATKKPTTREEF
-1285 LSINGIS
+1285 LSIKGIR
-1292 DRWFENN
+1292 DRWFDNN

-1304 QEIKNYVEGR
+1304 KEIREYVESK